1 MATYASRPAWDVR
14 ARALSGALV
23 AVPLGLGALIAAS
36 LLLRTGALGVG
47 FWIDEGLSVGIADR
61 PLLEIPG
68 ILRQDGSPPLYYML
82 LNVWMAAA
90 GRSEEATHALSVL
103 FAVLAVPAAFWA
115 GSVAFGRRAGW
126 IAAALVALNPF
137 LTQYAQETRMYSLVV
152 LLGLL
157 ACGSFAR
164 AFVVREPGVPLHRG
178 WLAAF
183 ALSLAGSLY
192 THNWALFLG
201 IAFGTVWLALTALA
215 SPAERRALLRDG
227 LLAFGGVALL
237 FAPWVPTLLYQ
248 AAHTGAPWAKAPG
261 LEQLLSVPARLLGE
275 AGHVAFLLAAG
286 AGLATM
292 LAGRGTSRLRAK
304 GAFAVLAVGVLC
316 VVLAWAASQVSPAWA
331 HRYLAIGVAPLLL
344 VGAAGMA
351 NAGGL
356 GLAALALIA
365 LLWIPD
371 GPPPT
376 KSNVRDVAA
385 VIAPSVRAG
394 DLVVSTQ
401 PEQIPVLAYYLR
413 EGVRYG
419 TLTGPVSDLGVT
431 DWRDG
436 VARLRASVAA
446 SELDSMLDSLP
457 VGRRLV
463 LVRPIVDDYERWSA
477 QWTELVRRRSEE
489 WAQYVSNDLRFRVS
503 LVYPQPPYPRR
514 PQAMTATVLLKASMR

>member
-1 MATYASRPAWDVR
+1 MATYASRPAWEVR
-14 ARALSGALV
+14 ARALSGTLV
-23 AVPLGLGALIAAS
+23 AIPVGLGALIGVT
-36 LLLRTGALGVG
+36 LMLRTGALDVG

-68 ILRQDGSPPLYYML
+68 VLRQDGSPPLYYML
-82 LNVWMAAA
+82 LNVWIALA
-90 GRSEEATHALSVL
+90 GRTEEATHTLSLL
-103 FAVLAVPAAFWA
+103 FAALAVPAAFWA
-115 GSVAFGRRAGW
+115 GTVAFGRRAGW
-126 IAAALVALNPF
+126 IAALLVALNPF

-157 ACGSFAR
+157 TCGAFAR
-164 AFVVREPGVPLHRG
+164 AFAVREPGVPVHRG

-183 ALSLAGSLY
+183 AVALTASMY
-192 THNWALFLG
+192 THNWALFLALACG
-201 IAFGTVWLALTALA
+201 IAWLVLLGLA
-215 SPAERRALLRDG
+215 RPAERRPLLRDG
-227 LLAFGGVALL
+227 ILAFGGALLL

-248 AAHTGAPWAKAPG
+248 AAHTGAPWAKAPP
-261 LEQLLSVPARLLGE
+261 LQQLLTVPARLLGE

-286 AGLATM
+286 TGLATM
-292 LAGRGTSRLRAK
+292 LAGRGMSRRRAT
-304 GAFAVLAVGVLC
+304 GAFVLLAVGVLT
-316 VVLAWAASQVSPAWA
+316 VVLAWGASQVSPAWA
-331 HRYLAIGVAPLLL
+331 HRYLAIALAPLLL
-344 VGAAGMA
+344 VGAAGLA

-356 GLAALALIA
+356 GLAGAALIA

-376 KSNVRDVAA
+376 KSNVRDVAG
-385 VIAPSVRAG
+385 VVAPSVRPG

-401 PEQIPVLAYYLR
+401 PEQIPVLAYYLP

-463 LVRPIVDDYERWSA
+463 FVRPIVDDYERWSA
-477 QWTELVRRRSEE
+477 EWTELVRRRSEE

-503 LVYPQPPYPRR
+503 LIYPQPPYPRR
-514 PQAMTATVLLKASMR
+514 PQAVTATVLLKATMR